1 MQVKLLLQ
9 LFILK
14 NFKIEYRTSLIIKKL
29 NKDYFLHVTK
39 LSDNIEGQIIFKKFI
54 KNI

>member
-1 MQVKLLLQ
+1 MDTRKINVTINRRYLNID
-9 LFILK
+9 ILK
-14 NFKIEYRTSLIIKKL
+14 KELFFN
-29 NKDYFLHVTK
+29 VTK